1 MSSGFSS
8 IRRVHIQSGMFDSGA
23 DFDLFRS
30 PGNNGVQH
38 RVSILFGRNGSGK
51 TTISQEIDRISVD
64 GTCDSPFRDEAG
76 ESVSLTNKEKQSIRV
91 FNEKYAQDTVLLR
104 EEGLETIVMLGTKAQ
119 AQKRIDEIDEELIEV
134 GKSLPNGPSKR

>member
-8 IRRVHIQSGMFDSGA
+8 IRGVHIQSGMFDSGA

-91 FNEKYAQDTVLLR
+91 FNENTPKIPFFSEKKGLR
-104 EEGLETIVMLGTKAQ
+104 Q
-119 AQKRIDEIDEELIEV
+119 
-134 GKSLPNGPSKR
+134 